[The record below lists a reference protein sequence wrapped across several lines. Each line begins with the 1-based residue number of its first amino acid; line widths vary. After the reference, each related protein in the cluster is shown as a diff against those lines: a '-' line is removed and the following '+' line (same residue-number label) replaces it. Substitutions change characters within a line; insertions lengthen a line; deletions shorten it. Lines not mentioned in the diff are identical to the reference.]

1 VFYALTKRVVMH
13 QQLCAMKNTPLITA
27 LFILGAT
34 IGLNAQTS
42 TILIKTG
49 DSINGISS
57 NSAILRSF
65 GNVSM
70 NDIGG
75 ISFQGSVSESISTT
89 NIVPITN
96 TVVTR
101 NTNTIPKTNTV
112 VTAQTN
118 TVPAT
123 NTVITRNTNT
133 VPVTYT
139 TNVVTTNQI
148 RVTYTTNVVTTN
160 QIIITYTTNVLIGA
174 TNKITTAYTNYVGI
188 WASDTNGAI
197 NLTVRSGQP
206 SSSSNPPIT
215 GFTDPVLNNN
225 GATAFIGYNYATN
238 AFSTNTRVATNIS
251 TGALTTN
258 TVTNPILVPTNSA
271 IYLALPGSGSNNLLR
286 VASVGSPAPGTSDNF
301 TSFNNLALPDVGGV
315 IFVGMAGTNQGVWVQ
330 NSDTSVHLVAIRGQ
344 SMAIGNT
351 NKIVNS
357 FNLMTGPYPGVTRSY
372 SDDTGVIIYQAYFTD
387 GTSAAVRVNR

>member
-1 VFYALTKRVVMH
+1 
-13 QQLCAMKNTPLITA
+13 MKNTLLKTT
-27 LFILGAT
+27 LVILGTAFS
-34 IGLNAQTS
+34 LNAQTTS
-42 TILIKTG
+42 ILIKSG
-49 DSINGISS
+49 DTINGSSS

-75 ISFQGSVSESISTT
+75 ISFQGSATESISTT

-112 VTAQTN
+112 VTAKTN
-118 TVPAT
+118 TVPVT
-123 NTVITRNTNT
+123 NTVVTRNTNM

-148 RVTYTTNVVTTN
+148 RVTYTTNVVITN
-160 QIIITYTTNVLIGA
+160 QIIITYTTNIAIGT
-174 TNKITTAYTNYVGI
+174 TNKITTASTNYAGI

-197 NLTVRSGQP
+197 NLTIRSGQP
-206 SSSSNPPIT
+206 SPSSNPAIT

-238 AFSTNTRVATNIS
+238 GFNTNTRVTTNIS
-251 TGALTTN
+251 TGALSTN
-258 TVTNPILVPTNSA
+258 TATNPILVPTNSA
-271 IYLALPGSGSNNLLR
+271 IYLALPSSGSNNILQ

-330 NSDTSVHLVAIRGQ
+330 NSDASVHLVAIRGQ
-344 SMAIGNT
+344 SMAIANT

-372 SDDTGVIIYQAYFTD
+372 SDETGVITFQAWFTD